1 MKRFLLS
8 LMAVVILSACT
19 SNENTTEERRVAS
32 DMHRGEVVYKQT
44 CVGCHGVDLRGRG
57 SSAKDLSNIGSE
69 KSPEYIRSIIEN
81 GTRSMPSD
89 LVTDED
95 DLNALVEWLM
105 EQK

>member
-19 SNENTTEERRVAS
+19 SNENTTEESRVVS
-32 DMHRGEVVYKQT
+32 EMHRGEVVYKQT